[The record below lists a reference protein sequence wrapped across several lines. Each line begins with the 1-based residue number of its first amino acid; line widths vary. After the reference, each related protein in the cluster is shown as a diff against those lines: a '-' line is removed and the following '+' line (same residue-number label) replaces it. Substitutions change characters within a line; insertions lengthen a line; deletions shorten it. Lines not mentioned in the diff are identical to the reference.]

1 MKKISIFFLWL
12 LIIASGIAGFF
23 FAPLWVFTA
32 LALYLLYK
40 MSEEDVGLGKAVKD
54 TVDDVG
60 QWSVGLADGMNS
72 FAKSID
78 YYAQIAEQ
86 EAYEAAQRAAD
97 ELKQKRQPITFD
109 EIHQAI
115 QYLVDDKNLKDIVC
129 RGANYAYLS
138 SDIQYLYL
146 KSGQWVKQ
154 GGYYVYCDEYNTL
167 HFGYDYQDKHWAVLL
182 HNDLRVEIINCLP
195 INEGYCYGS
204 NYQKLKES
212 RERTIDMM
220 LK

>member
-1 MKKISIFFLWL
+1 MKRISIFFLWL

-40 MSEEDVGLGKAVKD
+40 MSEEDVGLGKAVKN
-54 TVDDVG
+54 TAEEVG
-60 QWSVGLADGMNS
+60 RGGINTLNAISVTLDEWNR
-72 FAKSID
+72 
-78 YYAQIAEQ
+78 EQ
-86 EAYEAAQRAAD
+86 DKKKEA
-97 ELKQKRQPITFD
+97 ITFD
-109 EIHQAI
+109 DIHDAI
-115 QYLVDDKNLKDIVC
+115 RYLVDGKKADEVSVWNV
-129 RGANYAYLS
+129 AYLS
-138 SDIQYLYL
+138 NDIQYQYL
-146 KSGQWVKQ
+146 KSGQWERQ